1 MLAELIEKIAGW
13 EPKQSKFYPRPS
25 MAGPEQCLRKLVYMA
40 KGYPGKVVADRFH
53 LILDDSSWHEELT
66 LDWLRKSAFKV
77 HSEQLEIEC
86 GEVLWNNRPFIMK
99 GHIDALVT
107 DMAGQDYLLEHKAIN
122 HFSFQRYLEKDFP
135 MDYLTQCRLYIQG
148 LQKISPIKNGFLLIK
163 NKNNAQYL
171 EYNFTV
177 DTKKDLLIVN
187 EVVGS
192 NGFRREGASFEG
204 LYNQAIERMNLVERY
219 KNSNELPPR
228 QYGINDWQCSY
239 CQFNDICYENY
250 EEEFAE
256 INQIQLPQDFEGLL
270 EEYLSLQE
278 TKKAME
284 ARADEIKE
292 ELKQY
297 LSQQQ
302 AKSGK
307 CKGFVVSRDLV
318 VRKKLN
324 PDKIPDEIK
333 ANAWEETIFET
344 LRVSKANNKT
354 KK

>member
-13 EPKQSKFYPRPS
+13 EPGQSKFYPRPS

-40 KGYPGKVVADRFH
+40 KGYPARKMDDRFH
-53 LILDDSSWHEELT
+53 LVLDDSSWHEELT

-86 GEVLWNNRPFIMK
+86 GEVIWNGRPFTMK
-99 GHIDALVT
+99 GHIDALIT

-148 LQKISPIKNGFLLIK
+148 LQKIAPIKKGFLLIK

-171 EYNFTV
+171 EYFFTV
-177 DTKKDLLIVN
+177 DTEADLLVVN

-192 NGFRREGASFEG
+192 NGFRRDGAEFTG
-204 LYNQAIERMNLVERY
+204 LFSLAINRMNAIENY
-219 KNSNELPPR
+219 KNSNDLPPR
-228 QYGINDWQCSY
+228 QYTPSDWQCNY
-239 CQFNDICYENY
+239 CQYNDICYESY
-250 EEEFAE
+250 EEEFSE
-256 INQIQLPQDFEGLL
+256 LEQIQMPEEYGSLL
-270 EEYLSLQE
+270 EEYLSLQD
-278 TKKAME
+278 TKKALE

-292 ELKQY
+292 FLKQF
-297 LSQQQ
+297 LREQN
-302 AKSGK
+302 AKTGR
-307 CKGFVVSRDLV
+307 CGNLIVNRELLV
-318 VRKKLN
+318 RRKLN
-324 PDKIPDEIK
+324 ADKIPAEIK
-333 ANAWEETIFET
+333 ESLYEETIFET
-344 LRVSKANNKT
+344 LRVSRV